1 MNSIRFLRAG
11 AVIFTIASLAW
22 LIETVA
28 EHNGTT
34 VEISVGA
41 LLVTLGAGWLLWEF
55 LGAPLTDDVRWYR
68 RDTTQWGRKN
78 LGDRTGWP
86 MLMHVS
92 ALILP

>member
-1 MNSIRFLRAG
+1 MNSTRFRRVA

-41 LLVTLGAGWLLWEF
+41 LLVALGVGWLLWEF
-55 LGAPLTDDVRWYR
+55 LGAYPSR
-68 RDTTQWGRKN
+68 
-78 LGDRTGWP
+78 
-86 MLMHVS
+86 
-92 ALILP
+92 